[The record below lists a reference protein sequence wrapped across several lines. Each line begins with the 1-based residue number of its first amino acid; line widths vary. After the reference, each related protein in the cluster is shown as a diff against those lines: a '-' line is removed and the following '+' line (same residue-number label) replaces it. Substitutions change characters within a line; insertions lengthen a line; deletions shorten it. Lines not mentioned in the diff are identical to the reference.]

1 MERILNYNY
10 IQEKVKVFSWQ
21 DIKCIYEIHYYQD
34 FNEYYEEVFLL
45 DIVFI
50 IFTIDNKQYSV
61 KIRFHEV
68 ENMNLYIG
76 SKFVQIVCFDIVD
89 IKDDGWSSL
98 NYLVHDLEQDGYIKF
113 YCNKIEIISVD
124 ESNYKL

>member
-1 MERILNYNY
+1 MERILNYSY
-10 IQEKVKVFSWQ
+10 IKEKINDFTWQ
-21 DIKCIYEIHYYQD
+21 DIRYIYEIHYYQD

-45 DIVFI
+45 DIDFI

-61 KIRFHEV
+61 KIRFHGV
-68 ENMNLYIG
+68 ESMNLYIG
-76 SKFVQIVCFDIVD
+76 NKFVQIVCFDIVD

-98 NYLVHDLEQDGYIKF
+98 NYLVQNLEQDGDIKF
-113 YCNKIEIISVD
+113 YCNKIEIISVA

>member
-1 MERILNYNY
+1 MYKR
-10 IQEKVKVFSWQ
+10 Q
-21 DIKCIYEIHYYQD
+21 
-34 FNEYYEEVFLL
+34 
-45 DIVFI
+45 
-50 IFTIDNKQYSV
+50 IDNKQYSV

>member
-1 MERILNYNY
+1 MERILNYAY
-10 IQEKVKVFSWQ
+10 IQEKISNFTWQ
-21 DIKCIYEIHYYQD
+21 DIKYIYEMHYYQD

-45 DIVFI
+45 DIGFI
-50 IFTIDNKQYSV
+50 ILTKNNKQCSV
-61 KIRFHEV
+61 TIRFYEV

-76 SKFVQIVCFDIVD
+76 SKFIQILSFDIID

-98 NYLVHDLEQDGYIKF
+98 NYLIRDLENDDDLKF
-113 YCNKIEIISVD
+113 YCNKIEIISLS